1 MVSLPLM
8 LHTIVMTSSSSIQ
21 ILLEGVKDNHRI
33 HLDYLKYLSTC
44 QQQCCDA
51 SLQVNNLLN
60 IFKR

>member
-1 MVSLPLM
+1 M
-8 LHTIVMTSSSSIQ
+8 LHTIVMISSSSIQ